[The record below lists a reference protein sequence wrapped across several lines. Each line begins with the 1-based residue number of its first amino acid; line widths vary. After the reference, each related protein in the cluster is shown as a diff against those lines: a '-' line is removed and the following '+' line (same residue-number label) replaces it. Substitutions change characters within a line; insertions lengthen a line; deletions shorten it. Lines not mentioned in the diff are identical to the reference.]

1 MAIDL
6 SRLSDSDLDALEQN
20 DFSKISNEG
29 LDILENATFV
39 ESVPVEEPITNKRTK
54 QSRAFMQNRAS
65 VDPTKR
71 GSQREDSDDLGFMP
85 FLNRSLAQIAGSPV
99 DVTNALLQSIGL
111 GSEQPFGGSQS
122 IRAGM
127 EAIGAPTPDRDPET
141 FAETAGTVAG
151 EIAAFSA
158 PVSATALA
166 LSKGSGTVAN
176 ISKTLINDLINR
188 PVRTAATEAALV
200 SPIALARQAGESGDL
215 GPTQQILAETA
226 AGVLPATAVQTASKF
241 TLGNLGLKAIAPFT
255 QAGAKARAARRVQ
268 TLAEDPLDA
277 ARRIEDLR
285 GTDLLPAARSEDPGL
300 MALEETVIRE
310 TPQQS
315 SQMST
320 KRSDIMNDLSN
331 TIIKS
336 GNAASTQDFFKLRA
350 ERLNLAMQARI
361 EKATEEAADALRI
374 LGDENLSPTEVRQSS
389 NQIVRDAL
397 ERALDDAKKQ
407 QDELWKAIPQ
417 SARGPVKNTIQTYK
431 DIVSRTASAQ
441 IGDIPDSAKRII
453 GPSAR
458 RKGRGRVTR
467 TTVREL
473 DGLYK
478 KLGEEA
484 RDARAS
490 GFFNEARIA
499 EDLREAIL
507 NDLGSFTSD
516 EVFVSEAID
525 AARTFSR
532 QMNEKFNRGPVGKI
546 LAFSREGGEKIAT
559 ELTISTIL
567 QPGVKATIGFEALK
581 KATDDPLAFEAISNF
596 LKSKFFSQVVDPT
609 TGRIR
614 NQSSVDTFLRQNEDI
629 LDLVPTVKAQLT
641 TARDADDALR
651 LITNRSD
658 ALRKSLDN
666 PKISSFA
673 SIINQPADVAI
684 NQVFNNVDPQSAMQR
699 LINAARKDKLGQA
712 SDGLKSSVSEYLIN
726 RITTGRLDS
735 QGRPVLNGLELQRL
749 LKDTKVSK
757 TLSLIFNPQELS
769 ELSNVAK
776 QMSSLQLQ
784 SQINPLTRIS
794 DDRAG
799 FIVEKIAQIIG
810 AKIGAKLSSTSGGS
824 IQSASIGSTVARKWL
839 NNLTSRTAKQLL
851 IDAVRDPELMVT
863 LLQHR
868 TANKANE
875 RVIRNYMIS
884 PLGSRLVDPE
894 LLEEAKEEAKAFAG
908 SPKSKKI
915 GQQRGR
921 GTR

>member
-29 LDILENATFV
+29 LDILENAQFV
-39 ESVPVEEPITNKRTK
+39 ESVPVEEPVTNKRTT
-54 QSRAFMQNRAS
+54 QGRRFVPSRES

-241 TLGNLGLKAIAPFT
+241 TLGNFGLKAIAPFT

-310 TPQQS
+310 TPQQR

-374 LGDENLSPTEVRQSS
+374 LGDENLSPTEMRQSS

-397 ERALDDAKKQ
+397 ERSLDDAKKQ

-441 IGDIPDSAKRII
+441 IDDIPASAKRII
-453 GPSAR
+453 GPSARR

-484 RDARAS
+484 TTARAS
-490 GFFNEARIA
+490 GEFNKARIA
-499 EDLREAIL
+499 EELRESIL
-507 NDLGSFTSD
+507 NDLDSFTSD

-546 LAFSREGGEKIAT
+546 LGFSREGGEKIAT
-559 ELTISTIL
+559 ELTIPTLL
-567 QPGVKATIGFEALK
+567 QPGVKGKIGFEALQ
-581 KATDDPLAFEAISNF
+581 KATDDPLAFEAISNY
-596 LKSKFFSQVVDPT
+596 LKSKFLSQVVDPT

-614 NQSSVDTFLRQNEDI
+614 NQSSVDTFLRQNEDLLELNPI
-629 LDLVPTVKAQLT
+629 VKAQLT

-666 PKISSFA
+666 PKVSSFA

-699 LINAARKDKLGQA
+699 LVNAARKDKLGQA

-726 RITTGRLDS
+726 KITTGRLDS

-769 ELSNVAK
+769 ELNNVAK

-784 SQINPLTRIS
+784 SQINPLTSIT

-799 FIVEKIAQIIG
+799 FIIEKISQIIG
-810 AKIGAKLSSTSGGS
+810 AKVGAKLSSTSGGS

-863 LLQHR
+863 LLRHR

-894 LLEEAKEEAKAFAG
+894 LLEEAKEEAK
-908 SPKSKKI
+908 KDK
-915 GQQRGR
+915 
-921 GTR
+921 